1 MGRVNKTT
9 EGVFVN
15 IVGTASKRSS
25 YDQFIT
31 RNPEDFL
38 NYVDQDLGFCVA
50 DYIKDYSN
58 KVGKLKVDLQQLS
71 DLEVIIMQMRAKANM
86 KDNITLYTVR
96 DVYIY
101 ARCPFFRVD
110 KDTNEVRVL
119 VDNVE
124 FNLNPEGQLDLT
136 MLSGNEE
143 FMAKTYK
150 KLSEVM
156 DNEIL
161 SNTKDYKKIY
171 KKNLEYSK
179 I

>member
-1 MGRVNKTT
+1 
-9 EGVFVN
+9 
-15 IVGTASKRSS
+15 
-25 YDQFIT
+25 
-31 RNPEDFL
+31 
-38 NYVDQDLGFCVA
+38 
-50 DYIKDYSN
+50 
-58 KVGKLKVDLQQLS
+58 
-71 DLEVIIMQMRAKANM
+71 
-86 KDNITLYTVR
+86 
-96 DVYIY
+96 
-101 ARCPFFRVD
+101 
-110 KDTNEVRVL
+110 
-119 VDNVE
+119 VE

-143 FMAKTYK
+143 FMDKTYK

>member
-15 IVGTASKRSS
+15 IMGTSSKRSS

-31 RNPEDFL
+31 RNPEDFTDRDPR
-38 NYVDQDLGFCVA
+38 YCVA
-50 DYIKDYSN
+50 DYVRDYSN
-58 KVGKLKVDLQQLS
+58 KVGQLKVDLQQLS
-71 DLEVIIMQMRAKANM
+71 DLEVIIMQMRSKSSM
-86 KDNITLYTVR
+86 GENITLYTVR
-96 DVYIY
+96 DTYVY

-124 FNLNPEGQLDLT
+124 FNLNSEGQLDLS
-136 MLSGNEE
+136 MLSGNDE
-143 FMAKTYK
+143 FMDKVHK

-179 I
+179 T

>member
-31 RNPEDFL
+31 RNPEDG
-38 NYVDQDLGFCVA
+38 NRDGGYCVA
-50 DYIKDYSN
+50 DYVREYSN
-58 KVGKLKVDLQQLS
+58 KISQLKVDLQQLS

-96 DVYIY
+96 DTYIY

-143 FMAKTYK
+143 FMEKVYK

-156 DNEIL
+156 DSEIS
-161 SNTKDYKKIY
+161 SNSRDYKKIY

-179 I
+179 

>member
-15 IVGTASKRSS
+15 IVGTSSKRSS

-31 RNPEDFL
+31 RNPEDFTA
-38 NYVDQDLGFCVA
+38 DQDGGYCVA
-50 DYIKDYSN
+50 DYVRDYSN
-58 KVGKLKVDLQQLS
+58 KVGQLKVDLQQLS
-71 DLEVIIMQMRAKANM
+71 DLEVIIMQMRAKGTM

-143 FMAKTYK
+143 FMAKVYK

-156 DNEIL
+156 DNEIK

>member
-15 IVGTASKRSS
+15 IVGTSAKRSS

-31 RNPEDFL
+31 RTTDQQ
-38 NYVDQDLGFCVA
+38 DQDGKYRLAEFVTE
-50 DYIKDYSN
+50 YSN
-58 KVGKLKVDLQQLS
+58 KVGQMKMDIQQLS
-71 DLEVIIMQMRAKANM
+71 DLEVIIMQLRAKATMMENVV
-86 KDNITLYTVR
+86 LYTVR
-96 DVYIY
+96 NVYIY

-143 FMAKTYK
+143 FMSKVQK
-150 KLSEVM
+150 KLTEVM
-156 DNEIL
+156 DNEIKF
-161 SNTKDYKKIY
+161 NVKDYKKIY

>member
-15 IVGTASKRSS
+15 IVGTSAKRSS

-31 RNPEDFL
+31 RTTDQQ
-38 NYVDQDLGFCVA
+38 DQDGKYRLAEFVTE
-50 DYIKDYSN
+50 YSN
-58 KVGKLKVDLQQLS
+58 KVGQMKMDIQQLS
-71 DLEVIIMQMRAKANM
+71 DLEVIIMQLRAKATMMENVV
-86 KDNITLYTVR
+86 LYTVR
-96 DVYIY
+96 DIYIY

-124 FNLNPEGQLDLT
+124 FNLNPEGQLDLS

-143 FMAKTYK
+143 FMSKVQR
-150 KLSEVM
+150 KLTEVM
-156 DNEIL
+156 DNEIN
-161 SNTKDYKKIY
+161 SNIGDYKKIY

>member
-15 IVGTASKRSS
+15 IMGTSSKRSS

-31 RNPEDFL
+31 RNPEDFT
-38 NYVDQDLGFCVA
+38 DQDPRYCVA
-50 DYIKDYSN
+50 DYVRDYSN
-58 KVGKLKVDLQQLS
+58 KVGQLKVDLQQLS
-71 DLEVIIMQMRAKANM
+71 DLEVIIMQMRSKSSM
-86 KDNITLYTVR
+86 SENITLYTVR

-124 FNLNPEGQLDLT
+124 FNLNPEGELDLS
-136 MLSGNEE
+136 MLSGNDE
-143 FMAKTYK
+143 FMDKVHK

-179 I
+179 T

>member
-15 IVGTASKRSS
+15 IMGTSSKRSS

-31 RNPEDFL
+31 RNPEDFTD
-38 NYVDQDLGFCVA
+38 YDPRYCVA
-50 DYIKDYSN
+50 DYVRDYSN
-58 KVGKLKVDLQQLS
+58 KVGQLKVDLQQLS
-71 DLEVIIMQMRAKANM
+71 DLEVIIMQMRSKSGM
-86 KDNITLYTVR
+86 KENITLYTVR
-96 DVYIY
+96 DTYVY

-110 KDTNEVRVL
+110 KGTNEVRVL

-124 FNLNPEGQLDLT
+124 FNLNSEGQLDLS
-136 MLSGNEE
+136 MLSGNDE
-143 FMAKTYK
+143 FMDKVHK
-150 KLSEVM
+150 KLFEVM

-179 I
+179 T